1 MRIDRRTWLKGLAGL
16 ALSVPFLRPASTLA
30 ASGPC
35 RRVIFFYYPDGVVG
49 PSQNGEA
56 SKWHP
61 TGSENNFQLS
71 PLLAPLA
78 PYQDRSLF
86 FRGLTMGPTDSGSHP
101 GGAKKLLTATD
112 HGNGESIDQ
121 LLART
126 AGSAAPFRH
135 LYLGAQATAGGASG
149 DKLISYPSAGQS
161 ITPEDDPLAAF
172 ELMFG
177 DWMGGNEQEGES
189 PGPQIDPIAVS
200 VIDGVLDDMHRL
212 RARMGNVE
220 KTKLDLHLEALR
232 EVEDR
237 IKKAGVGG
245 GGPGAPTCEDPSLDG
260 SFAGQLHAPEQ
271 FPAILRAQMDL
282 AVLAT
287 ACGMTNVAVI
297 QAAHHTSE
305 LLMSRFEGTA
315 LHDPDFDMRSH
326 QASHYGASHDPAK
339 KEYAMYYAQ
348 RLWWTEQLAYL
359 LGELDARPEGEG
371 TMLDHSLV
379 VMCTEVCDGNTHLHD
394 DMPIALFG
402 GAGGALSTGKLIDAG
417 GRRHAD
423 LWISVAHAMG
433 EMIPSFGDSSMGPL
447 VS

>member
-1 MRIDRRTWLKGLAGL
+1 MIRSIDRRTWLKGAAAL
-16 ALSVPFLRPASTLA
+16 ALGVPLATPRTTLA
-30 ASGPC
+30 ATGPC
-35 RRVIFFYYPDGVVG
+35 RRVIFFYYPDGIVG
-49 PSQNGEA
+49 SSQNGDK

-61 TGSENNFQLS
+61 TGSENNFELS

-78 PYQDRSLF
+78 PFKERSLF
-86 FRGLTMGPTDSGSHP
+86 FRGLSMGPTDSGSHP

-112 HGNGESIDQ
+112 NGNGESIDQ

-126 AGSAAPFRH
+126 VGAAAPFRH
-135 LYLGAQATAGGASG
+135 LYLGVQSNEGGVSG
-149 DKLISYPSAGQS
+149 DKHISYPSPGQS

-172 ELMFG
+172 ELLFG
-177 DWMGGNEQEGES
+177 QTSGQGPSEGGGEPS
-189 PGPQIDPIAVS
+189 IDPVAVS
-200 VIDGVLDDMHRL
+200 VIDGVLDDMKRL
-212 RARMGNVE
+212 RARMGKVE
-220 KTKLDLHLEALR
+220 KAKLDLHFEALR
-232 EVEDR
+232 EVEKR
-237 IKKAGVGG
+237 IKKAGGG
-245 GGPGAPTCEDPSLDG
+245 GIGGPTCEDPTLSAN
-260 SFAGQLHAPEQ
+260 FAGELYAPER

-297 QAAHHTSE
+297 QAGHHTSE
-305 LLMSRFEGTA
+305 LLMSRFEGTE
-315 LHDPDFDMRSH
+315 LYDPSFDMRSH

-339 KEYAMYYAQ
+339 REYAAYFAQ

-359 LGELDARPEGEG
+359 LSELDARPEDGG

-379 VMCTEVCDGNTHLHD
+379 VMCTEVSDGNTHLHD
-394 DMPIALFG
+394 DMPLVLCG
-402 GAGGALSTGKLIDAG
+402 GAGGAFATGRLIDTG

-433 EMIPSFGDSSMGPL
+433 EMIPGFGDASSGPL